1 MDRTLSRAPTPRLS
15 GLITALRAILAFDRS
30 RRRLGVLDDHLLR
43 DIGLDRMTARHEAA
57 RAPWDVPR
65 DIPWDA
71 PRHWTR

>member
-1 MDRTLSRAPTPRLS
+1 MDRSLSRAVTPRLYNLFS
-15 GLITALRAILAFDRS
+15 AVRAILAFDRS

-43 DIGLDRMTARHEAA
+43 DIGLDPMTARHEAA
-57 RAPWDVPR
+57 RAPWDLPR